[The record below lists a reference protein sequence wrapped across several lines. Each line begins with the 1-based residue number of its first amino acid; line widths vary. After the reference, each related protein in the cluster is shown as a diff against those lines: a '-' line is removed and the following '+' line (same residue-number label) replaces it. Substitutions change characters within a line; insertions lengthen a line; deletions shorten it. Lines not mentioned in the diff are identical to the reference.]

1 MARFTL
7 HLDNRGVYMLTTICG
22 KDILLGLN
30 CVGGETTTAMTGLL
44 GSDAHL
50 VTYGAMAKRPVP
62 IPASFHIFKN
72 LTSHGFWL
80 SRWYKDNGEGQIKL
94 VEELARIMASGKVSS
109 CLPLRERI
117 LLPYSVFDQ
126 FKEPKYEIVT
136 IENEASEEQA
146 SSAVSDVFRK
156 IALGGYKKKVILK
169 VKGDDK

>member
-1 MARFTL
+1 
-7 HLDNRGVYMLTTICG
+7 
-22 KDILLGLN
+22 
-30 CVGGETTTAMTGLL
+30 MTGLL

-80 SRWYKDNGEGQIKL
+80 SRWYKDNGEGQIKV

-109 CLPLRERI
+109 CLPLKERI
-117 LLPYSVFDQ
+117 LLPYSVLDQ
-126 FKEPKYEIVT
+126 FKEPMHEIVT
-136 IENEASEEQA
+136 IENETSEEQA
-146 SSAVSDVFRK
+146 SSAISEVFRR
-156 IALGGYKKKVILK
+156 IALGSFKKKVILK